1 MYHEMAIQSL
11 LEILIMK
18 TNANSCNTIRT
29 NVSHSFER
37 SPRTAMLPI
46 SRRKSKRKNDA
57 KEEAPMSVDSIYV

>member
-1 MYHEMAIQSL
+1 
-11 LEILIMK
+11 MK
-18 TNANSCNTIRT
+18 TNANSSNTIRT

-57 KEEAPMSVDSIYV
+57 KEEAPMTVDSIYV